1 MLKKLLL
8 LTFVILTTMFNLYA
22 TENTERIDL
31 TIDKQ
36 TVTAEDRTC
45 IYSIDAYHSRLES
58 CITIECYGLK
68 TAQIYILDAYGN
80 TINYTSHYF
89 SEESSS
95 VQLDGPTLKGN
106 YFLII
111 ESPVAYAYGTFSII
125 K

>member
-1 MLKKLLL
+1 MLKKLFL
-8 LTFVILTTMFNLYA
+8 LTLVISTTMFNLYA
-22 TENTERIDL
+22 TEDTERIDL

-36 TVTAEDRTC
+36 TTTAEDRTC
-45 IYSIDAYHSRLES
+45 IYSIFAYHSCLES

-68 TAQIYILDAYGN
+68 TAQIYIIDTFGN

-89 SEESSS
+89 SEEPSS

-106 YFLII
+106 FFLII